1 MNQISVLLIEDEAA
15 LALLIQEVLNSKG
28 FNVTCATNG
37 VNGWS
42 LYKNARPDIII
53 VDIMLPKK
61 DGLSL
66 VKDIRNSG
74 DHLPILFLTA
84 KSSPA
89 DVIKGLEA
97 GADDYVKKPF
107 SIEELILRLKILVKR
122 AGNVTQGSIQQNVPT
137 VKIGRYLYN
146 HNRLELLIE
155 GKTFQ
160 LSQREGEL
168 LHLLLQHRCELL
180 DRKEA
185 LTNIWGE
192 DTFFNARSMDVYI
205 TRLRK
210 HLSKDPHIQIV
221 NVRGKG
227 YRLID

>member
-1 MNQISVLLIEDEAA
+1 MNTISVLLVEDETA
-15 LALLIQEVLNSKG
+15 LSQLIKEILDSRG
-28 FNVTCATNG
+28 FHVTCAANG
-37 VNGWS
+37 IQGWS
-42 LYKNARPDIII
+42 LYKNARPDIAI
-53 VDIMLPKK
+53 VDIMLPGK

-66 VKDIRNSG
+66 VKDIRTSDDN
-74 DHLPILFLTA
+74 LPILFLTA
-84 KSSPA
+84 RATPA
-89 DVIKGLEA
+89 DVIQGLEA

-107 SIEELILRLKILVKR
+107 SIEELMLRIKNLVKR
-122 AGNVTQGSIQQNVPT
+122 TGRAPQGNIQQNAPI

-155 GKTFQ
+155 GNAFHI
-160 LSQREGEL
+160 SQREGEL
-168 LHLLLQHRCELL
+168 LQLLLQHRNEVLN
-180 DRKEA
+180 RTKA

-210 HLSKDPHIQIV
+210 HLSKDPNLQII
-221 NVRGKG
+221 NIRGKG